1 MVQTDT
7 GDQGLD
13 VRKEQEKIVAYF
25 EKDPAVNLWVTPDE
39 NGQLYVVCESEDDFP
54 KTYLY
59 EDVENFIDANPEKN
73 GSSFQLFEWI
83 DHSVSEFEV
92 SEDIDHGDEE
102 MIIEEKQMIDKSKK
116 KRKEKAQGFEMT

>member
-1 MVQTDT
+1 M
-7 GDQGLD
+7 
-13 VRKEQEKIVAYF
+13 
-25 EKDPAVNLWVTPDE
+25 
-39 NGQLYVVCESEDDFP
+39 CESEDDFL

-59 EDVENFIDANPEKN
+59 EDVENFIDANPEKH

-83 DHSVSEFEV
+83 DHSVSEFEA

-116 KRKEKAQGFEMT
+116 KRKEKAQGLEMT

>member
-1 MVQTDT
+1 MEVQIKEMINSEALL
-7 GDQGLD
+7 QELD
-13 VRKEQEKIVAYF
+13 EQETTPKVV
-25 EKDPAVNLWVTPDE
+25 KDPLLDE
-39 NGQLYVVCESEDDFP
+39 KPQKVRRLKQEKTVLSFFSFSESADF
-54 KTYLY
+54 
-59 EDVENFIDANPEKN
+59 VIDTNPEKN

-92 SEDIDHGDEE
+92 LEDINHGDEE